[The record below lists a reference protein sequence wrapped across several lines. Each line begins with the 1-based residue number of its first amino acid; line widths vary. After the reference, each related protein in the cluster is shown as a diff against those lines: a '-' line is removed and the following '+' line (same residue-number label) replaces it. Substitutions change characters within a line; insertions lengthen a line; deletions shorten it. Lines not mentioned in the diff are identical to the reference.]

1 VSARREGFWFSLI
14 SIIVV
19 SVSSGKSEIRK
30 IHLGLVLA
38 ELVCLSAFVIEILRA
53 LGGNDLSW
61 AYVFEWPFFGAY
73 ALYMWRKLL
82 ASERSERNDQTSVAD
97 VPDDPELIAWNAYLA
112 QVHAAEY
119 EKDSKKPTE

>member
-1 VSARREGFWFSLI
+1 MI

-19 SVSSGKSEIRK
+19 RVSSGKSEIRK

-38 ELVCLSAFVIEILRA
+38 ELVCLSAFIIEISRA

-82 ASERSERNDQTSVAD
+82 ASERSEQNDQRSVAE

-119 EKDSKKPTE
+119 EKDSKNPPE